1 MSATVAAA
9 LKKIAVAILTDKK
22 LRKTFLGIVLGII
35 VIIVMPFAAI
45 IALFNGGINIDTNR
59 LQTLVVQNM
68 SAEEQARLQRV
79 EDLMY
84 EIKDEMTDAG
94 FDKQRVKEAQV
105 LYVLALSDC
114 SEEAGFVDKLVGC
127 FAEGQSDAELI
138 AAVNAAFGTDLS
150 AEDFTKVMSA
160 IRAVYIST
168 AGYIDPSTKNNLDLV
183 QWAKNAYSRGW
194 GYVRLLRARGIGIF
208 FEEQNIDTLK
218 SDSELY
224 LVIYAGF
231 AQSESE
237 SISKNITWSYRKNF
251 EDGKPIFMFKKLL
264 GYKKG
269 EDGEPVIVPEE
280 AEIVE
285 RIYTMYLSGMTVDVI
300 SRQLQSEHIV
310 IPDKKFSFGKNM
322 VMNILKNEKYC
333 GDCIL
338 QKTVTVDCISKTRKK
353 NEGEA
358 PMYIVENSH
367 PAIISREMFNR
378 AQEELS
384 KRKARSP
391 QSQKTAITASGK
403 YSKYALTDVL
413 ICAECGSRYKRVTWT
428 SLGQKRIVWR
438 CVNRLDNGKKY
449 CQHSPTL
456 SEPALQ
462 EAIVRAL
469 NKFNDE
475 DTSTYLTLM
484 KATIGEA
491 IGANGGSDEIDLLE
505 RRIDA
510 LNSRMLKM
518 VSDSVERGADMEENE
533 DEFKTISEQIE
544 QLNRRIEAIRK
555 SEGSDEDRQER
566 LSLIQAT
573 IDQREAHRDT
583 YDDAIVRQMI
593 ECVKIHEGGKLTIIF
608 GGGYEIEEQ
617 I

>member
-1 MSATVAAA
+1 MEVKKIPKKTVTLIEPKRSVLVDKEKYHQKRVAAYCR
-9 LKKIAVAILTDKK
+9 VSTD
-22 LRKTFLGIVLGII
+22 
-35 VIIVMPFAAI
+35 
-45 IALFNGGINIDTNR
+45 
-59 LQTLVVQNM
+59 
-68 SAEEQARLQRV
+68 SEEQITSYVNQKKFYTDMIARNTEWEFAGLYADEGISGTRADKRP
-79 EDLMY
+79 EFNNM
-84 EIKDEMTDAG
+84 IKACLAG
-94 FDKQRVKEAQV
+94 KIDYIITKSVSRFARNTV
-105 LYVLALSDC
+105 DC
-114 SEEAGFVDKLVGC
+114 
-127 FAEGQSDAELI
+127 
-138 AAVNAAFGTDLS
+138 
-150 AEDFTKVMSA
+150 
-160 IRAVYIST
+160 
-168 AGYIDPSTKNNLDLV
+168 LD
-183 QWAKNAYSRGW
+183 
-194 GYVRLLRARGIGIF
+194 YVRLLRARGIGIL

-237 SISKNITWSYRKNF
+237 SNSKNITWSDRKIF

-518 VSDSVERGADMEENE
+518 VSESVERGADMEENE

-593 ECVKIHEGGKLTIIF
+593 ECVKVHEGGKLTIIF